1 MVSPEEVI
9 MKGDIFYL
17 PVKIGNVELRNP
29 FIVAS
34 GPTAKRIDQLELAE
48 KCGWG
53 AASIKQTFNPVP
65 YINYQ
70 PRYRWLKKE
79 KLHTFTAEYRLDME
93 SGLRLVE
100 AARKKIKK
108 MVIIANYSYVKGDV
122 EGWQDAARRFESAG
136 AQILEL
142 NFCCP
147 NMSFNVDISERAN
160 KENRPSSGASMGQD
174 EDSVRLVLEKT
185 REVTSIP
192 LIAKIT
198 PEGGRIAEVSRVA
211 YESGAAAVCS
221 VANRLGIPPID
232 IRDYKKPIYNLQG
245 ENTMGCLS
253 GPWIKPL
260 ALRDVFEIRKLVGP
274 GPHINGT
281 GGVASMEDAVEMM
294 MCGADSIGL
303 CTQTMIAGFGF
314 LEKWMKSL
322 KEYMKEMDFQT
333 VRDIRDLLIQ
343 EIKSAADLTVW
354 AGYAQVDPEKCSSCG
369 LCVEIGHCNAILL
382 TDETAS
388 IDCQLCQ
395 GCSTCID
402 ICPKK
407 AITMV
412 ERKA

>member
-1 MVSPEEVI
+1 MTNE
-9 MKGDIFYL
+9 DLFYL

-34 GPTAKRIDQLELAE
+34 GPTSKRMDQLELAE
-48 KCGWG
+48 RSGWG
-53 AASIKQTFNPVP
+53 AASIKQTFNPAP

-70 PRYRWLKKE
+70 PRYRWLKRE

-100 AARKKIKK
+100 EARKKIRE
-108 MVIIANYSYVKGDV
+108 MVIIANYSYVQADLD
-122 EGWQDAARRFESAG
+122 GWQDAARRFEAAG

-147 NMSFNVDISERAN
+147 NMSFNVDVSARAG

-174 EDSVRLVLEKT
+174 ENSVRLVLEKT
-185 REVTSIP
+185 REVTRLPI
-192 LIAKIT
+192 IAKIT
-198 PEGGRIAEVSRVA
+198 PEGGRIAEVSQVA
-211 YESGAAAVCS
+211 FESGASAVCS

-232 IRDYKKPIYNLQG
+232 IWNYKKPIYNLQG

-260 ALRDVFEIRKLVGP
+260 ALRDVFEIRRLVGP

-294 MCGADSIGL
+294 MCGADSIGI

-322 KEYMKEMDFQT
+322 RDYMKKMGFQKLGDF
-333 VRDIRDLLIQ
+333 RDLLLQ

-354 AGYAQVDPEKCSSCG
+354 AGYARVDPEKCSSCG
-369 LCVEIGHCNAILL
+369 MCVEIGHCNAIVL
-382 TDETAS
+382 TDEAAS
-388 IDCQLCQ
+388 IDSQLCQ

-412 ERKA
+412 QAE

>member
-1 MVSPEEVI
+1 MT
-9 MKGDIFYL
+9 KDDIFYL
-17 PVKIGNVELRNP
+17 PVKIGNVELKNP

-34 GPTAKRIDQLELAE
+34 GPTTKRIDQLELAE
-48 KCGWG
+48 KRGWG
-53 AASIKQTFNPVP
+53 AASIKQTFNPFP

-100 AARKKIKK
+100 AARKKIKE
-108 MVIIANYSYVKGDV
+108 MVIIANYSYVKGDL
-122 EGWQDAARRFESAG
+122 EGWQDAARRFEAAG
-136 AQILEL
+136 AQIIEL

-160 KENRPSSGASMGQD
+160 KECRPSSGASMGQD
-174 EDSVRLVLEKT
+174 EDSVRLVIEKT
-185 REVTSIP
+185 REVTSLP

-211 YESGAAAVCS
+211 FESGVAAVCS
-221 VANRLGIPPID
+221 VANRLGIPPVD

-294 MCGADSIGL
+294 MCGADSIGI

-322 KEYMKEMDFQT
+322 REYMKEMGFQT

-343 EIKSAADLTVW
+343 EIKSAADLTIW

-382 TDETAS
+382 TDEAAS
-388 IDCQLCQ
+388 IDSQLCQ

-412 ERKA
+412 ERKT

>member
-1 MVSPEEVI
+1 MT
-9 MKGDIFYL
+9 KDDIFYL

-34 GPTAKRIDQLELAE
+34 GPTAKRIDQLELAQ

-93 SGLRLVE
+93 GGLRLVE
-100 AARKKIKK
+100 AARKTIKE
-108 MVIIANYSYVKGDV
+108 MVVIANYSYVKGDL
-122 EGWQDAARRFESAG
+122 EGWQDAARRFDAAG

-160 KENRPSSGASMGQD
+160 KESRPSSGASMGQD

-185 REVTSIP
+185 REVTRLP

-322 KEYMKEMDFQT
+322 KEYMKQMGFQT

-382 TDETAS
+382 TDEAAS
-388 IDCQLCQ
+388 IDSQLCQ

>member
-1 MVSPEEVI
+1 

-382 TDETAS
+382 TDESAT
-388 IDCQLCQ
+388 IDSQLCQ

>member
-1 MVSPEEVI
+1 MAKE
-9 MKGDIFYL
+9 DLFYL

-34 GPTAKRIDQLELAE
+34 GPTTKRVDQLELAE

-79 KLHTFTAEYRLDME
+79 KLHVFTAEYRLNME
-93 SGLRLVE
+93 QGLRLVE
-100 AARKKIKK
+100 EARKKVKDL
-108 MVIIANYSYVKGDV
+108 VIIANYSYVQGDL
-122 EGWQDAARRFESAG
+122 EGWQDAARRFDAAG

-147 NMSFNVDISERAN
+147 NMSFNVDISERSS

-174 EDSVRLVLEKT
+174 ENSVRLVIEKT
-185 REVTSIP
+185 REVTRLPI
-192 LIAKIT
+192 IAKIT
-198 PEGGRIAEVSRVA
+198 PEGGRIAEVSKVA
-211 YESGAAAVCS
+211 FESGAEAVCS
-221 VANRLGIPPID
+221 VANRLGIPSID
-232 IRDYKKPIYNLQG
+232 VWNYKKPIYNLQG
-245 ENTMGCLS
+245 ENTMACLS

-281 GGVASMEDAVEMM
+281 GGVASMEDAIQMM
-294 MCGADSIGL
+294 MCGADSIGI
-303 CTQTMIAGFGF
+303 CTETMISGFAF

-322 KEYMKEMDFQT
+322 KDYMKKMGFKT
-333 VRDIRDLLIQ
+333 ARDIRDLLIP
-343 EIKSAADLTVW
+343 EIKPASDLTVW
-354 AGYAQVDPEKCSSCG
+354 AGYAQVDPKKCSKCG
-369 LCVEIGHCNAILL
+369 LCVNIGHCNAIVL
-382 TDETAS
+382 TDEAAS
-388 IDCQLCQ
+388 VNSQLCQ

-407 AITMV
+407 AIRMV
-412 ERKA
+412 EMAR

>member
-1 MVSPEEVI
+1 
-9 MKGDIFYL
+9 MKDDLFYL
-17 PVKIGNVELRNP
+17 PVKIGNIELRNP

-34 GPTAKRIDQLELAE
+34 GPTTKRMDQLELAE

-53 AASIKQTFNPVP
+53 AASIKQTFNPAP

-70 PRYRWLKKE
+70 PRYRWLKRE
-79 KLHTFTAEYRLDME
+79 KLLTFTAEYRLDME
-93 SGLRLVE
+93 TGLRLVE
-100 AARKKIKK
+100 AARKKIRE

-122 EGWQDAARRFESAG
+122 EGWQDAARRFEAAG

-147 NMSFNVDISERAN
+147 NMSFNVDVSEHTS
-160 KENRPSSGASMGQD
+160 KDTRPSSGASMGQD
-174 EDSVRLVLEKT
+174 EDSVRLVLAKT
-185 REVTSIP
+185 REVTNLP

-211 YESGAAAVCS
+211 YEAGATAICS

-232 IRDYKKPIYNLQG
+232 IWNYKKPIYNLQG

-260 ALRDVFEIRKLVGP
+260 ALRDVFEVRKLVGP

-294 MCGADSIGL
+294 MCGADSIGI

-322 KEYMKEMDFQT
+322 KEYMKEMGFRKLRDF
-333 VRDIRDLLIQ
+333 RDLLIQ

-369 LCVEIGHCNAILL
+369 MCVEIGHCNAILL
-382 TDETAS
+382 TDAS
-388 IDCQLCQ
+388 AEINPDLCQ

-407 AITMV
+407 AIRMID
-412 ERKA
+412 EKAG

>member
-1 MVSPEEVI
+1 
-9 MKGDIFYL
+9 MKEDLFHL

-34 GPTAKRIDQLELAE
+34 GPTAKRIDQLKLAE
-48 KCGWG
+48 KSGWG

-79 KLHTFTAEYRLDME
+79 KLHTFTAEFRLDME

-100 AARKKIKK
+100 EARKECHEL
-108 MVIIANYSYVKGDV
+108 VIIANYSYVKGDL
-122 EGWQDAARRFESAG
+122 EGWQDAARRFEAAG

-147 NMSFNVDISERAN
+147 NMSFNVDISDRTS
-160 KENRPSSGASMGQD
+160 KESRPSSGASMGQD
-174 EDSVRLVLEKT
+174 ENSVRLVIEKT
-185 REVTSIP
+185 REVTNLP

-198 PEGGRIAEVSRVA
+198 PEGGRIAEVSKVA
-211 YESGAAAVCS
+211 FESGAAAVCS

-232 IRDYKKPIYNLQG
+232 IWNYKKPIYNLQG

-260 ALRDVFEIRKLVGP
+260 ALRDVFEIRRLVGP
-274 GPHINGT
+274 QPHINGT
-281 GGVASMEDAVEMM
+281 GGIASMEDAVEMM
-294 MCGADSIGL
+294 MCGADSIGV
-303 CTQTMIAGFGF
+303 CTQTMIAGYGF

-322 KEYMKEMDFQT
+322 KEYMQAMGWQKVGDL
-333 VRDIRDLLIQ
+333 RDLLLK
-343 EIKSAADLTVW
+343 EIKSAAELTVW
-354 AGYAQVDPEKCSSCG
+354 PGYAQVDAEKCSACG
-369 LCVEIGHCNAILL
+369 LCGEIGHCNAIVL
-382 TDETAS
+382 TDEVAFINS
-388 IDCQLCQ
+388 KLCQ

-402 ICPKK
+402 ICPQK
-407 AITMV
+407 AIRMI
-412 ERKA
+412 EKKG

>member
-1 MVSPEEVI
+1 MN
-9 MKGDIFYL
+9 DDLYYL
-17 PVKIGNVELRNP
+17 PVKIGNVELKNP
-29 FIVAS
+29 FMVAS
-34 GPTAKRIDQLELAE
+34 GPTAKRIEQLELAE

-53 AASIKQTFNPVP
+53 AAAIKQTFNPVP

-100 AARKKIKK
+100 QARKKCQE
-108 MVIIANYSYVKGDV
+108 MVIIANYSYVQADLD
-122 EGWQDAARRFESAG
+122 GWQDAARRFEAAG

-147 NMSFNVDISERAN
+147 NMSFNVDVSAKAT

-174 EDSVRLVLEKT
+174 KTSVRLVLEKT
-185 REVTSIP
+185 REVTQLP

-198 PEGGRIAEVSRVA
+198 PEGGRIADVSKVA
-211 YESGAAAVCS
+211 LGAGAAAVCS

-232 IRDYKKPIYNLQG
+232 IWNYKKPIYNLQG

-260 ALRDVFEIRKLVGP
+260 ALRDVFEIRKMVGP
-274 GPHINGT
+274 TPHIIGT
-281 GGVASMEDAVEMM
+281 GGIASMEDAVEMI
-294 MCGADSIGL
+294 MCGADSIGV
-303 CTQTMIAGFGF
+303 CTETMIHGFGF

-322 KEYMKEMDFQT
+322 KNYMQKMGFQT

-343 EIKSAADLTVW
+343 EIKSAAELTVW
-354 AGYAQVDPEKCSSCG
+354 AGVAQVDPEKCSSCG
-369 LCVEIGHCNAILL
+369 LCVEIGHCNAIVL
-382 TDETAS
+382 TDAS
-388 IDCQLCQ
+388 AEINPQLCQ

-407 AITMV
+407 AIQMV
-412 ERKA
+412 DEKI